1 MPTVEEL
8 VAQAK
13 QAYRS
18 GRAGEA
24 RDLLRSALQRDPQHE
39 DAWLWLSG
47 MVETLEE
54 QQYCLRKVL
63 TLNPAHDRARQ
74 GLAAVERR
82 LAGATGKAA
91 ETRREPR
98 RPARDPNAPATSVE
112 WGRDDRPAF
121 YGSGKQ
127 ITLPSDREYDAWVNE
142 LHLSE
147 NARPVQEQAAPFVA
161 DEPGLFGDTALM
173 ADTGPFVDGAP
184 GWSGADPGD
193 FDGAW
198 SSLGYGS
205 RQSSPESG
213 GHFAGSDL
221 PNDDSQPD
229 EWRDLTAALHR
240 STEPPPAPRH
250 EFSFAEADEGVPV
263 SAEPQPVLN
272 VPVPPAA
279 AVAPARLARSE
290 PSPSGPEAFFA
301 YIPAEIEAARG
312 FSRRS
317 LALALVIVLLIAA
330 NFAAVIA
337 LVGAI

>member
-1 MPTVEEL
+1 M

-13 QAYRS
+13 LAYRS

-82 LAGATGKAA
+82 LAGATGKAPEA
-91 ETRREPR
+91 RREPR
-98 RPARDPNAPATSVE
+98 RPARDPDAPATSVE

-142 LHLSE
+142 LHLNE
-147 NARPVQEQAAPFVA
+147 NARPFQEQAAPFVA

-173 ADTGPFVDGAP
+173 ADTGPFVDGALP
-184 GWSGADPGD
+184 GWSGADPGG

-198 SSLGYGS
+198 SSLGHGS
-205 RQSSPESG
+205 RQSSPGSG
-213 GHFAGSDL
+213 GHFADGGL
-221 PNDDSQPD
+221 PDDDSPPD

-240 STEPPPAPRH
+240 STEPPPPAPRH
-250 EFSFAEADEGVPV
+250 EFSFAEAEGEVPA
-263 SAEPQPVLN
+263 SAEPQPALN

-279 AVAPARLARSE
+279 AAAPARHTRPE
-290 PSPSGPEAFFA
+290 PLPSSPEAFFA

-317 LALALVIVLLIAA
+317 LALALIIVLLIAA
-330 NFAAVIA
+330 NVAAVIA
-337 LVGAI
+337 LVGAL